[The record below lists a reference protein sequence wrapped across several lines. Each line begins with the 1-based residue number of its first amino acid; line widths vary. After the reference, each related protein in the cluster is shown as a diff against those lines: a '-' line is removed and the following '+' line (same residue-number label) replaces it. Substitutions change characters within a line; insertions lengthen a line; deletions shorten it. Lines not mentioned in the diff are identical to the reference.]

1 MDKFKCLINIHN
13 KIFMFS
19 GSLIYIY
26 VCVCARACVRIIFE
40 LLAQKMDGFMSKKPK
55 TINL

>member
-13 KIFMFS
+13 KIFMCS

-26 VCVCARACVRIIFE
+26 MCVCVCVRIRFE

-55 TINL
+55 TMNL

>member
-13 KIFMFS
+13 KIFMCR

-26 VCVCARACVRIIFE
+26 IYVCVCVRIIFE

-55 TINL
+55 TMNL

>member
-26 VCVCARACVRIIFE
+26 VCVCARACVRKNHI
-40 LLAQKMDGFMSKKPK
+40 
-55 TINL
+55 

>member
-13 KIFMFS
+13 KIFMCS

-26 VCVCARACVRIIFE
+26 VCVCVRIRFE
-40 LLAQKMDGFMSKKPK
+40 LLAQKMDRFMSKKPK
-55 TINL
+55 TMNL

>member
-13 KIFMFS
+13 KIFMCS

-26 VCVCARACVRIIFE
+26 IYVRIRFE

-55 TINL
+55 TMNL

>member
-13 KIFMFS
+13 KIFMCS

-26 VCVCARACVRIIFE
+26 ICVCVCVCVRIRFE
-40 LLAQKMDGFMSKKPK
+40 LLAQKMDEFMSKKPK
-55 TINL
+55 TMNL